1 MTGDGSANL
10 AKVAVGRRQGAGK
23 DDLFC
28 PIPAARPRH
37 LPPATCHLL
46 PGIRIASGGDM
57 AITGQQKRMLA
68 LGAMGAGV
76 VLAAQMW
83 RRRDPY
89 EFAGRSVVITGGS
102 RGLGLVMA
110 RQLADQGARL
120 TLVARD
126 EEELHRAVDDLQG
139 RQP

>member
-10 AKVAVGRRQGAGK
+10 AKVAPLLPYPCR
-23 DDLFC
+23 L
-28 PIPAARPRH
+28 RPRN
-37 LPPATCHLL
+37 LQPATCHLP
-46 PGIRIASGGDM
+46 PGIRIANGRHM
-57 AITGQQKRMLA
+57 AITGQQKRLLA

-102 RGLGLVMA
+102 RGLSLVLA
-110 RQLADQGARL
+110 PELADQGARL
-120 TLVARD
+120 TLGARY
-126 EEELHRAVDDLQG
+126 EGALQRAVEHPPAGHPLLELLVVL
-139 RQP
+139 